1 MEAKVKNKI
10 KPSEYYSLK
19 DIVQYGML
27 PWYSSFEYVRKVVRK
42 DYQNRNI
49 MKAIITG
56 EGTNRKYQ
64 IKGENII
71 KFINAVE
78 NGKVTL

>member
-1 MEAKVKNKI
+1 MEAKVESTL
-10 KPSEYYSLK
+10 KPSQWYSLK
-19 DIVQYGML
+19 DIVQYRL
-27 PWYSSFEYVRKVVRK
+27 FPWYSSFEYVRKVVKK

-49 MKAIITG
+49 LKAVITG

-71 KFINAVE
+71 KFIKSVE